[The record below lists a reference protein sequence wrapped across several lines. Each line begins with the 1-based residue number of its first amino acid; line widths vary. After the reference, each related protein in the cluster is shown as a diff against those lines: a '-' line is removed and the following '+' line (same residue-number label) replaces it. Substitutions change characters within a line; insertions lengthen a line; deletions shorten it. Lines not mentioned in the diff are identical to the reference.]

1 MPIPS
6 KEQSEPTKINTCS
19 LQNVHYRRDN
29 FLKSGCLFFLAVDAA
44 ISLANNEGG
53 NDFLT

>member
-44 ISLANNEGG
+44 ISLADNERE